1 MALNRR
7 PRQSPAADEREI
19 EAFAE
24 RAELPKPDRQTPP
37 PAAPVIDWRSRNKE
51 PKTTGLNF
59 RLSKSQS
66 ALLQRA
72 AAEED
77 ISQQKVLERIIWP
90 LLEDKY
96 GTGAQ

>member
-1 MALNRR
+1 VALNRR

-24 RAELPKPDRQTPP
+24 RAELPRPERQDSPSAV
-37 PAAPVIDWRSRNKE
+37 AAVDWRSRNKE

-66 ALLQRA
+66 ALLQEA
-72 AAEED
+72 AADQD
-77 ISQQKVLERIIWP
+77 ISQQKVLERIVWP
-90 LLEDKY
+90 LLEEKY
-96 GTGAQ
+96 GSGAK

>member
-7 PRQSPAADEREI
+7 ARQSRAADEREI

-24 RAELPKPDRQTPP
+24 RAELPKPERQASMPDTP
-37 PAAPVIDWRSRNKE
+37 VTDWRSRNKE

>member
-7 PRQSPAADEREI
+7 ARQSPVADERDI

-24 RAELPKPDRQTPP
+24 RAELPRQDYHTPAAATPP
-37 PAAPVIDWRSRNKE
+37 LDWRSRNKE

-66 ALLQRA
+66 ALLQQA
-72 AAEED
+72 AAEQD
-77 ISQQKVLERIIWP
+77 ISQQKVLERIVWP
-90 LLEDKY
+90 LLEERY
-96 GTGAQ
+96 GSGA

>member
-7 PRQSPAADEREI
+7 PRQSQAADEREI

-24 RAELPKPDRQTPP
+24 RAELPKPDRQTPT
-37 PAAPVIDWRSRNKE
+37 PAAAAIDWRSRNKE

-66 ALLQRA
+66 ALLQQA
-72 AAEED
+72 AADQD

-90 LLEDKY
+90 LLEERY
-96 GTGAQ
+96 GSGGQ